1 MAFWSRLLN
10 RKASTVAAL
19 HVYNPGQPVWS
30 GRDYKAFAE
39 EAYQRNVVA
48 FQAINRIAE
57 AVSSVR
63 WTVWRGDTEVTDGPL
78 VDLLERPNPMQG
90 QAEYV
95 QAKTAFLMIS
105 GNEYEER
112 ITVRD
117 EPRELYT
124 LRPDR
129 VKIVPGGS
137 GYPQAYR
144 YEVLVGK
151 FRDFEVDPVT
161 GKSDLCHTKLFN
173 PLDDWYG
180 MSPIE
185 AGSYAIDQHN
195 ESMALMQALLQNSA
209 RPSGALK
216 SETDLSDDN
225 YNRLKAQI
233 EEQYQGSRNAG
244 RPMLLEG
251 GVDWVQMGMSPRD
264 MEILQTKYS
273 SARDVSLALG
283 VPPQLMG
290 IPGDNTYSN
299 YQEARLAF
307 WEDTVIPQ
315 CERMADSWTRSL
327 GEAFGGLEVRA
338 DYDHVPAIAEKR
350 RTMWDMAD
358 KSQDLTINERRE
370 LKGFEP
376 IPGGDVVLV
385 GINQIGLGESVSADG
400 AMMDDEDAKALAYG
414 LGYKG
419 GDALAS

>member
-385 GINQIGLGESVSADG
+385 GINQIGLGESVSDDG